1 MRKRLTPRIPC
12 ISSIREEIYV
22 MIECYVNK
30 AIDKISASHCI
41 YSMHC
46 GCAHM
51 LYCSKFIIYI
61 YWILLYMDKLLVDVA
76 IDKLPEMKVLKTKQ
90 ILQMFIISIKITSK
104 NFELDTSFLMYFS
117 YRIYSLNTFFL
128 S

>member
-1 MRKRLTPRIPC
+1 M
-12 ISSIREEIYV
+12 
-22 MIECYVNK
+22 
-30 AIDKISASHCI
+30 
-41 YSMHC
+41 
-46 GCAHM
+46 
-51 LYCSKFIIYI
+51 
-61 YWILLYMDKLLVDVA
+61 VDVA